1 MTMIEAV
8 QSGIAQLLDVRT
20 PEEWNEGHAEHAVLI
35 PVDKLIA
42 GAIGSLLPDQKIYVY
57 CKGGV
62 RAGTATMYLR
72 SKGFQA
78 ENVGGLTDWVCAGG
92 SLSKT

>member
-1 MTMIEAV
+1 MKTDEV
-8 QSGIAQLLDVRT
+8 LSGIATLLDVRT
-20 PEEWNEGHAEHAVLI
+20 PEEWNDGHAEHAVLI

-62 RAGTATMYLR
+62 RAGTATTYLQ
-72 SKGFQA
+72 SKGFQV
-78 ENVGGLTDWVCAGG
+78 ENVGGLSDWVRAVGV
-92 SLSKT
+92 LSKS